1 MTRPILVLAVLLAL
15 TGTACVG
22 LDDAK
27 KCAEGTG
34 DAELDI
40 DYCTRGIDS
49 GNLSKRDLGATFNNR
64 GNAYADKGEYGLAI
78 ADFDQAIRLK
88 PDYALALANKGMALN
103 DKARILATACN
114 ADRGDGDEA
123 VRLAQQAVRL
133 LDDPRTRDTLAAAY
147 AEAGRFDE
155 AVAEQRRVIEIIR
168 TTDWSQDRL

>member
-103 DKARILATACN
+103 DKARILATA
-114 ADRGDGDEA
+114 
-123 VRLAQQAVRL
+123 
-133 LDDPRTRDTLAAAY
+133 
-147 AEAGRFDE
+147 
-155 AVAEQRRVIEIIR
+155 
-168 TTDWSQDRL
+168 